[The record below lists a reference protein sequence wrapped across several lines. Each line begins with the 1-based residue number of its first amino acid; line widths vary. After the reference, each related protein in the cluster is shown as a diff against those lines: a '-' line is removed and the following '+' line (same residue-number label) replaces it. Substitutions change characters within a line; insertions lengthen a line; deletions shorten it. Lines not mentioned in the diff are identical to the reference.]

1 MSECL
6 FVLIDT
12 SNTLMSCTK
21 SLVKV
26 ETTFLIKWWS
36 DLFHIYRKSI
46 GGSFH
51 LTYTYFYVYLYMCC
65 GELLMTVIF
74 PFLGG

>member
-6 FVLIDT
+6 FIPTDT
-12 SNTLMSCTK
+12 SDMLMSRTK

-36 DLFHIYRKSI
+36 DLFHICRKSI

-51 LTYTYFYVYLYMCC
+51 LTYTYFLFIYCPDI
-65 GELLMTVIF
+65 TV
-74 PFLGG
+74 LVDGA